1 MEMSKESAPM
11 HAGRTRRMRL
21 LASALLT
28 SSMLVVFLVAVAPP
42 AFAAP
47 TCTFAAPTATVTID
61 AGNSAVVG
69 INVVAGDDEII
80 FDADATLAG
89 ATQCQ
94 TATVANTTLI
104 SVTGSTG
111 N

>member
-11 HAGRTRRMRL
+11 HAGRSRRMRL

-47 TCTFAAPTATVTID
+47 TCTNAGSTATVTID

-69 INVVAGDDEII
+69 IDTTPTPNEII
-80 FDADATLAG
+80 FDPDATLMG
-89 ATQCQ
+89 ATQCG
-94 TATVANTTLI
+94 TADVTNITL
-104 SVTGSTG
+104 TAAT
-111 N
+111 